1 MNFCLFTNLPLT
13 IKGDWPTKEDD
24 HKNFE
29 STFPPQLLLLLVFVA
44 TRSSCRPAV
53 LATARPET
61 IELSIAFKFTKKIL
75 AVDEGGTSDEDQKL
89 FCD

>member
-1 MNFCLFTNLPLT
+1 M
-13 IKGDWPTKEDD
+13 IAKGDWLTKEDD

-29 STFPPQLLLLLVFVA
+29 STFPLQLLLVVVFVA
-44 TRSSCRPAV
+44 ARSNWRPAV

-61 IELSIAFKFTKKIL
+61 IEPSIAFKFTKKIL

-89 FCD
+89 FWD